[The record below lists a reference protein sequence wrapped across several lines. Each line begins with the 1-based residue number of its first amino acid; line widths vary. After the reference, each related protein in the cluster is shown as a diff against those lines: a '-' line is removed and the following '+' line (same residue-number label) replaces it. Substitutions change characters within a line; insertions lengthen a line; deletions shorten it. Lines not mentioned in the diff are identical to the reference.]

1 MSASPAAINTISA
14 LVAIFLF
21 LPTIA
26 HGQPATGPAASCA
39 NRFPYE
45 PKQFLEKLLTVA
57 EEADPYSIPAK
68 FQLIFGM
75 KFSAADVK
83 DAQSFSYETTACEW
97 YTHVQIGTSSNLSL
111 ARGVRVFLSL
121 GEFHIPLRFGN
132 AHHDEC
138 LSITVASNSVTAA
151 GWKGGSIELPA
162 VVWLYRKG
170 HTALEIR
177 AVGSGAPDGGPCVT
191 EMVVA
196 YH

>member
-83 DAQSFSYETTACEW
+83 DAQSFSYDATACEW
-97 YTHVQIGTSSNLSL
+97 YTHVQIGTSSNLKVS
-111 ARGVRVFLSL
+111 GGTRVFLSV
-121 GEFHIPLRFGN
+121 GEFQKPLRFGD
-132 AHHDEC
+132 AHRDEC
-138 LSITVASNSVTAA
+138 LSREVASNSIVAA
-151 GWKGGSIELPA
+151 GWTGGPIENP
-162 VVWLYRKG
+162 VVFWAYGKG
-170 HTALEIR
+170 HTRLEIM
-177 AVGSGAPDGGPCVT
+177 VKGGTTPNGVMCVT
-191 EMVVA
+191 EILVR
-196 YH
+196 YQ